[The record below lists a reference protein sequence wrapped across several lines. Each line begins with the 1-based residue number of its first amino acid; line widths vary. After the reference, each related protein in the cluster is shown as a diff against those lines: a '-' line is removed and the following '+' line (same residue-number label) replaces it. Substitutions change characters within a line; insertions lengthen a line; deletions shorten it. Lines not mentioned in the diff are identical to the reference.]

1 MKKKSILLAATA
13 VMLVAAMSIGGMLAY
28 FTDEESKTNTFTVG
42 KVEIT
47 LTEPNWDEA
56 AAEEF
61 NKLIPTRTIPK
72 DPTITVA
79 EGSQTA
85 YTFMKVELSEDFAD
99 LLQAYA
105 TKMEITDPNVLID
118 AWFTSEVQP
127 KVMEMDL
134 ANRYVILGVLS
145 PKKAGESVTYFDEVK
160 VPGDVTGDMIDYVD
174 GEYTITITAYAIQAE
189 GFYDEA
195 KAAEMGEEE
204 RNAYKMECRQAAFDA
219 LFSSQSTEPVQP

>member
-1 MKKKSILLAATA
+1 MKKKSILLGATA

-28 FTDEESKTNTFTVG
+28 FTDTDTKENTFTVG

-79 EGSQTA
+79 EDSQTA
-85 YTFMKVELSEDFAD
+85 YTFMKVQLSEDFAT
-99 LLQAYA
+99 LLKNYA
-105 TKMEITDPNVLID
+105 GAKGWGLADAGKLID
-118 AWFTSEVQP
+118 AWFVSEVQP
-127 KVMEMDL
+127 KIMDMNL
-134 ANRYVILGVLS
+134 EEGYVVLGVLS
-145 PKKAGESVTYFDEVK
+145 PKEPGESVTYFDEVK

-174 GEYTITITAYAIQAE
+174 GVYTITVTAYAIQAE

-195 KAAEMGEEE
+195 DKQAS
-204 RNAYKMECRQAAFDA
+204 RQAAYEA
-219 LFSSQSTEPVQP
+219 LRPEIIGVAAEP